1 MATPGRCAHLQ
12 ATDGAEIP
20 GRSLAQDGLSH
31 ETPDKPRRAVF
42 IDDATHQLDRKS
54 DRITLLTEIEKFLL
68 DNLGPG
74 ATGGS

>member
-1 MATPGRCAHLQ
+1 MKR
-12 ATDGAEIP
+12 
-20 GRSLAQDGLSH
+20 
-31 ETPDKPRRAVF
+31 PDKPRRAVF
-42 IDDATHQLDRKS
+42 IDDASHQLDRKS